1 MIVFGSCVGFP
12 EKWRNHAA
20 SGLEAS
26 LDDDGGH
33 FIAPMKSNGREI
45 FSVYA
50 DLMMRARNH
59 RAECLVLMHDDLEF
73 RDPQLAAK
81 LRAAFAD
88 PTVAIV
94 GLIGARHVTSLRWWQ
109 GDRAGRVEDTGYG
122 VHDFGFRTVAAYTGV
137 ATADVDT
144 VDGMMIA
151 LSPWA
156 LENLTLEG
164 LGYAGFHGYDAD
176 LCFQARD
183 AGKRVIVADIAAFH
197 HSKGGFTQGLEDAE
211 AVFQKRWRAA
221 RVRPTCEVCHRER
234 CEGHFIDK
242 SLKDYAMNKIQTT
255 HVYPPGPAGL
265 WPSQMVDRDELK
277 ARYAHPYDAD
287 KAAMAK
293 LVAEVRA
300 AGTDSLSHFGN
311 GYTHE
316 GGLYLQQN
324 PEEFAALAMLLADR
338 HPGGH
343 YLEIGSASGGAGLF
357 LSKQASFH
365 RFLSIDDGKHPRA
378 SSQREH
384 FARLGNEFEQFVGDS
399 HSAAAREWLDGP
411 PFLDVAFIDGDHSYE
426 GVTADIALVMP
437 YLRPGASVV
446 LHDIVACEG
455 VKRAW
460 AELLARPG
468 VRLVA
473 EYVGAEKPLGIGV
486 AEYAGLSVVAA
497 TEGHVPSAVTP
508 RAQYTADP
516 WAPLRNGP
524 GPWSVE
530 QLTAMYDA
538 ARGAPVSS
546 DPMVMMVVPSYR
558 EGYDI
563 VKLCNPSRE
572 AVIEDLLSHGIS
584 ACRLDID
591 GDSLVQRMRQRAMH
605 QFLKT
610 PATHLLWCDLDIEV
624 RDPTCVR
631 AMLRSGFDIVGGA
644 CPFKNV
650 TRGVVVN
657 FLPTVGAD
665 LDRASINL
673 PHGCLEVHDVGTG
686 FQLVSRRAILQMMAA
701 HPELLHWS
709 RSHSDNGEPLWAL
722 YDTGVIDGT
731 YESED
736 FMFCRYWQQLGGRV
750 YVYVPATFR
759 HYGTHGFEA
768 SIMEQLGLEQA

>member
-94 GLIGARHVTSLRWWQ
+94 GLIGARNVTSLRWWQ

-122 VHDFGFRTVAAYTGV
+122 VHDFGFRTAAAYTGV

-176 LCFQARD
+176 LCFQARA
-183 AGKRVIVADIAAFH
+183 AGKRVIVADIKAFH

-211 AVFQKRWRAA
+211 VVFQRRWAAA

-234 CEGHFIDK
+234 CEGHAVQWAPGSRNM
-242 SLKDYAMNKIQTT
+242 SLDFQPDSAMVAMIQ
-255 HVYPPGPAGL
+255 
-265 WPSQMVDRDELK
+265 R
-277 ARYAHPYDAD
+277 
-287 KAAMAK
+287 
-293 LVAEVRA
+293 VRA

-357 LSKQASFH
+357 LSKQAGFH

-384 FARLGNEFEQFVGDS
+384 FAKLGNKFEQFIGDS

-411 PFLDVAFIDGDHSYE
+411 PFLDVVFIDGDHSYE
-426 GVTADIALVMP
+426 GVTADIALVMA
-437 YLRPGASVV
+437 YLRPGASII

-460 AELLARPG
+460 AELLKRPG
-468 VRLVA
+468 VRIVA

-486 AEYAGLSVVAA
+486 AEYVGLPVVAI

-530 QLTAMYDA
+530 QLAAMYDA
-538 ARGAPVSS
+538 TRGAPVSS

-610 PATHLLWCDLDIEV
+610 SATHLLWCDLDIEV

-665 LDRASINL
+665 LDRASIQL

-686 FQLVSRRAILQMMAA
+686 FQLVSRKAILQMMAA

-736 FMFCRYWQQLGGRV
+736 FMFCRHWQQLGGRV